1 MLSEEAKQSLD
12 NIIGRNTEN
21 LNEIATSVTYKF
33 FETLPIYNL
42 NDAGLKGSVASL
54 ALKEVR
60 FNEDAAVI
68 TLSPAQAIIKILSF
82 IGAILLI
89 AWTFLGFY
97 IPRRKNNDVRR
108 LQANL
113 PPKPTPDYAQM
124 WDERYR
130 PDQG

>member
-68 TLSPAQAIIKILSF
+68 TLSPAQAIIKI
-82 IGAILLI
+82 
-89 AWTFLGFY
+89 
-97 IPRRKNNDVRR
+97 
-108 LQANL
+108 
-113 PPKPTPDYAQM
+113 
-124 WDERYR
+124 
-130 PDQG
+130 